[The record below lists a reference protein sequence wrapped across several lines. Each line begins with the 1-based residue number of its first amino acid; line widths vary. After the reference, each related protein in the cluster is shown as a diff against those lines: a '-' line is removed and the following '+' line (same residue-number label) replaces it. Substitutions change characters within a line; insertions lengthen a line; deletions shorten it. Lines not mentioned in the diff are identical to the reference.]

1 MLFVS
6 FVSTTMGYSQ
16 GSTIQGKII
25 DQSSGDAISYV
36 NIGIVHR
43 QTGTVSDSAGFF
55 NLIIPDSLID
65 ENLTISAIGYE
76 AKHIYLQEFINNREA
91 EISLIPKVYKL
102 DRVTVSASKLKEQTV
117 GIKWNGLLKVAGM
130 IEDDNLG
137 FEFALGMN
145 CKRYPCIIKKVDL
158 DILKNEH
165 KPALF
170 RLNIYEAELNKPA
183 TNILRSPILVETDL
197 TNRTLVIPL
206 EEDSVQV
213 NKDFFVSIE
222 WIQDPTANT
231 NRKLYLR
238 GRLMGNKR
246 TWVRKTSQDSW
257 RKVNKL
263 NLVMSADVLN

>member
-1 MLFVS
+1 
-6 FVSTTMGYSQ
+6 MGYSQ
-16 GSTIQGKII
+16 GSIIQGKII
-25 DQSSGDAISYV
+25 DQSSGDPISYV
-36 NIGIVHR
+36 NIGIVHK
-43 QTGTVSDSAGFF
+43 QTGTVSDSIGFF
-55 NLIIPDSLID
+55 TLAIPDSLTD
-65 ENLTISAIGYE
+65 KNLSISAIGYQT
-76 AKHIYLQEFINNREA
+76 KHIDIQEMINKKEA
-91 EISLIPKVYKL
+91 EISLSPKIYQL

-117 GIKWNGLLKVAGM
+117 GIKWNGLIKVAGM

-137 FEFALGMN
+137 YEFALGMN

-170 RLNIYEAELNKPA
+170 RLNIYESEQNKPGI
-183 TNILRSPILVETDL
+183 NILRSPILVETDL
-197 TNRTLVIPL
+197 ENGTFVIPL
-206 EEDSVQV
+206 AEDSVQV

-222 WIQDPTANT
+222 WIQDLTANT

-263 NLVMSADVLN
+263 NIVMSADVLN